1 MATSP
6 ETNSTSKALRPDST
20 SSTHISDAQS
30 DDFVSSVSAFS
41 SDPNK
46 SISLKRTLPEDPEAF
61 SALLLKRTK
70 STSPSSEIDEG
81 SATRGGTTKKQSK
94 KGTESRRQKNKKKV
108 EGDQQSSSGWA
119 RRGTRPENI
128 VAADDDSS
136 PKTPRLPK
144 RQCALLIGFCGSG
157 YSGMQLCVFT
167 WLISRTRISCLD
179 HGLSQPN
186 ARTIEGTLFEALVK
200 AGAISEDNSDDPMKV
215 NLARAARTDA
225 GVDAAGNVV
234 SIKIINEIP
243 GVDNLV
249 AKINEELPPQIRL
262 WDIARA
268 VNSFNART

>member
-1 MATSP
+1 VISAALGPSWFRAIKYLESNMATSP

-157 YSGMQLCVFT
+157 YSGMQF
-167 WLISRTRISCLD
+167 
-179 HGLSQPN
+179 QPN

-262 WDIARA
+262 WDIART